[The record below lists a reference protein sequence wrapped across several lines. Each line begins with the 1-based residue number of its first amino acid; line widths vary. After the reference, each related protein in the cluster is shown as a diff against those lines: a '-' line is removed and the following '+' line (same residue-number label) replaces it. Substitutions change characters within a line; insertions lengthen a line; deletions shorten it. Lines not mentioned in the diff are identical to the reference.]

1 MTTYNCKDCGKS
13 VELSKGGEFVRP
25 CGCSAPIIANLKA
38 TARGASSVAG
48 SRA

>member
-25 CGCSAPIIANLKA
+25 CGCSAPHHRQPQGDGPWRFLS
-38 TARGASSVAG
+38 GW
-48 SRA
+48 